1 MQFVGQAN
9 FEFISENLCYS
20 FRFSY
25 KLSGQN
31 VFFYYLFLTCVSSH
45 GQKRWASQRRGAGR
59 KDTSLFPKIKD
70 RKEREKKRRYMKS
83 SCRWAIIHFHFEVLW
98 TVVKCDCMWQSP
110 SLPVYHDGCTLPP
123 RWCCTACVC
132 ACTNTDRRMNT
143 ERHRS
148 GIMLGRCTQK
158 QNYKP
163 SGYTHA
169 LTCRYTLF

>member
-1 MQFVGQAN
+1 MCVQPWTKTM
-9 FEFISENLCYS
+9 S
-20 FRFSY
+20 
-25 KLSGQN
+25 
-31 VFFYYLFLTCVSSH
+31 LTTKGGWEKRYESLPKNKR
-45 GQKRWASQRRGAGR
+45 QKRAR
-59 KDTSLFPKIKD
+59 K
-70 RKEREKKRRYMKS
+70 KKRRYMKS

-158 QNYKP
+158 QNYMHSHVDTHYFRP
-163 SGYTHA
+163 SFLLSFSLCFLFFIFGVL
-169 LTCRYTLF
+169 LTLSGLIINFYELFIYVCIILANK